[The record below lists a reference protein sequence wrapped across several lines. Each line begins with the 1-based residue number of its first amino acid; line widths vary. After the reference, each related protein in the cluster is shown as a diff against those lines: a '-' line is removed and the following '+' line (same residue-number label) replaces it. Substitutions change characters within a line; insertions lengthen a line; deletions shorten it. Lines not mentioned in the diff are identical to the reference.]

1 MCLAV
6 PGIITSV
13 KDNNAEV
20 DFSGVKRS
28 VSLDLVPD
36 ARKNDYVLV
45 HAGFAIQVLEPA
57 EAEETSAAA
66 LCPRRGSPA
75 SGRRFCFYLSVR
87 WNAFRLRASG
97 FPISR
102 SHTHPKIS
110 WTRTCQ

>member
-28 VSLDLVPD
+28 VSLDLVPE

-45 HAGFAIQVLEPA
+45 HAGYAIQVLEPA
-57 EAEETSAAA
+57 EAEETLKIFREIFSQEHA
-66 LCPRRGSPA
+66 GA
-75 SGRRFCFYLSVR
+75 SGPL
-87 WNAFRLRASG
+87 G
-97 FPISR
+97 KKKP
-102 SHTHPKIS
+102 
-110 WTRTCQ
+110 